1 MLNRRALS
9 LLPHFLR
16 EFLGLNSPGN
26 LIINE
31 KKIIVPI
38 DIQGSLP
45 NLFLGKSW
53 KVKIIHRFNN
63 ISTGTFIDIG
73 ANLGQTLIEFWIAN
87 TFSNQSSISSS
98 QQSAV
103 SSQQSAVKEY
113 LISSYIGFEPNQS
126 CVRYLNSI
134 IDINALQGYKI
145 IPIGLFNESKSLSL
159 YTQSDYDACATVVE
173 DLRPERKYEIESVT
187 CRKFDDVF
195 AEIDVK
201 SISLIKID
209 VEGAEL
215 EVLQGMSS
223 TIEKLR
229 PSILCEVLFTD
240 KKADLSFMKTRNKIL
255 LSLLTTWNYSAYQLV
270 KNRNST
276 DVQKCRKISYFSSEY
291 WSLKN
296 MNLCDYLFIPTE
308 QEEQII
314 GQLLNSNE

>member
-16 EFLGLNSPGN
+16 KSLGLNIPGD

-31 KKIIVPI
+31 KKLIVPI
-38 DIQGSLP
+38 NVQGSLP

-53 KVKIIHRFNN
+53 KVKIINRFNS

-87 TFSNQSSISSS
+87 TFSNQSYISSS
-98 QQSAV
+98 QQS
-103 SSQQSAVKEY
+103 KEY
-113 LISSYIGFEPNQS
+113 LISSYVGFEPNQS

-134 IDINALQGYKI
+134 IDVNSLQGYKI

-173 DLRPERKYEIESVT
+173 NLRPKRQYEIDSVT

-215 EVLQGMSS
+215 EVLQGMSF

-229 PSILCEVLFTD
+229 PPILCEVLFTD
-240 KKADLSFMKTRNKIL
+240 KKANLSFMETRNTA
-255 LSLLTTWNYSAYQLV
+255 LSRIMRY
-270 KNRNST
+270 NS
-276 DVQKCRKISYFSSEY
+276 
-291 WSLKN
+291 
-296 MNLCDYLFIPTE
+296 
-308 QEEQII
+308 
-314 GQLLNSNE
+314 SN